1 MDQKKHETTQV
12 DSVYKVELNQSEINL
27 ISALALK
34 ELAIKKQTIDFD
46 ESSLEEQTE
55 LVSLVNKLSIYYGEK

>member
-12 DSVYKVELNQSEINL
+12 DSVCKVELNQSEINL